1 MSNLPSAYS
10 NSPKHTPTLMRALQA
25 LQTTT
30 FPPHHQVLCIPL
42 YLSPYSLYLPKAS
55 SLKRLLPSTK
65 ATKKKNTSAKGKDK
79 GKEEE
84 EEEDDD
90 EDEQEMKYLALDYSQ
105 EDFGDDSDTYASWS
119 P

>member
-1 MSNLPSAYS
+1 MFLLHSSFPLYLQILSKTLTPTKMSNLPSAYS

-55 SLKRLLPSTK
+55 SLKRLLPSTR
-65 ATKKKNTSAKGKDK
+65 ATKKKNTSAKG
-79 GKEEE
+79 
-84 EEEDDD
+84 
-90 EDEQEMKYLALDYSQ
+90 
-105 EDFGDDSDTYASWS
+105 
-119 P
+119 